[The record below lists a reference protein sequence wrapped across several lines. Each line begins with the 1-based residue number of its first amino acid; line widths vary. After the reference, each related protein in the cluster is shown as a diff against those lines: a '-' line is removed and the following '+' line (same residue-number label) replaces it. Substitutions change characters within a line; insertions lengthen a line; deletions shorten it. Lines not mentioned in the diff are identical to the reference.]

1 MAWQEEQ
8 ELVVVHQVEAV
19 VVLDMKIQVVVE
31 EAVLEV
37 HHDHH

>member
-1 MAWQEEQ
+1 MAWLEEQ
-8 ELVVVHQVEAV
+8 ELVVVHLEEAV
-19 VVLDMKIQVVVE
+19 VVLDMMIQVVVV